1 MTVAERFQNVQDA
14 ARAHVDALERRTRI
28 RVGVALCGH
37 AAGAFAVLDA
47 LRAEA
52 ASRGLD
58 AAVQEVGC
66 IGFCYAEP
74 LVDVQAPG
82 GPRVFYRNVTPQQVP
97 AILDAA
103 ASGQWHDAGEVL
115 GTLGEG
121 SVDGIPRIE
130 DGEQWKL
137 QVRIATRNCG
147 TVDPGDIREY
157 IAVGGYGGI
166 AKALSE
172 MSQDELIEEVKA

>member
-1 MTVAERFQNVQDA
+1 MTVDERFQSIQQA
-14 ARAHVDALERRTRI
+14 AQAHVAALEARTRI

-37 AAGAFAVLDA
+37 AAGAFPVLDA
-47 LRAEA
+47 LRGEA
-52 ASRGLD
+52 PSRGLD
-58 AAVQEVGC
+58 VAVQEVGC

-82 GPRVFYRNVTPQQVP
+82 GPRVFYRNVTPEQVP

-103 ASGQWHDAGEVL
+103 ASGRWSEGGDVL

-121 SVDGIPRIE
+121 AVDGIPRIE
-130 DGEQWKL
+130 DGDQWRL

-157 IAVGGYGGI
+157 LAAGGYSGARQGAVVHDPGG
-166 AKALSE
+166 AYR
-172 MSQDELIEEVKA
+172 